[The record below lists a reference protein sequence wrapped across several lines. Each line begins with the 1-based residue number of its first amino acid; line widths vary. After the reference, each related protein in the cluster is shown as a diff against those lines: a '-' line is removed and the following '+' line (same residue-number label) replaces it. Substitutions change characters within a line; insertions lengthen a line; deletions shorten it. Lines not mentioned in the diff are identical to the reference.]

1 VPAADVSYFTSTYLS
16 YLFTLCCPAVPATI
30 VSTVE
35 CSYPV
40 PQDASVGFLYIG
52 ANVAAIPM
60 TFIGKYLACSALA
73 GTVFAP

>member
-1 VPAADVSYFTSTYLS
+1 VPRADVPYFTRT
-16 YLFTLCCPAVPATI
+16 YLFTLCCGPAVPATI

-60 TFIGKYLACSALA
+60 TFIGKYLDCSAPA